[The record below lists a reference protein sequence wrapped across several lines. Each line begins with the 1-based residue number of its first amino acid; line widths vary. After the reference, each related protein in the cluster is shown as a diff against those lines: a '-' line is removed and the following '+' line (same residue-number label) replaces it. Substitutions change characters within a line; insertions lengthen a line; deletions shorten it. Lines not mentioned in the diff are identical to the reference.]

1 MDHSSN
7 VININIYDQSVYAEY
22 GYEGHE
28 LIEESL
34 VSTVETLAATKP
46 IRNRLRLVFHK
57 KKSMKISEERFVNAY
72 TNSIKNKVT
81 EKNNEIKRCF
91 ITGMILLFV
100 GLGLLAFDVF
110 VAESFGY
117 FLYEFFNVFAW
128 VFCWAAIEVFTIHL
142 VQLIIDKRKFKR
154 LLSVEIRFKIVGEE

>member
-7 VININIYDQSVYAEY
+7 IININIYDQSVYAEY

-34 VSTVETLAATKP
+34 TSTVETLAATKP

-57 KKSMKISEERFVNAY
+57 KKSMKISEERFVKAY

-91 ITGMILLFV
+91 TTGLILLFV
-100 GLGLLAFDVF
+100 GFALLAFDVF
-110 VAESFGY
+110 VAASMGEFI
-117 FLYEFFNVFAW
+117 YEFFNIFAW
-128 VFCWAAIEVFTIHL
+128 VFCWAAVEIFTIHL
-142 VQLIIDKRKFKR
+142 VQLIIDKRKYKR
-154 LLSVEIRFKIVGEE
+154 LLSVEIRFKVVGEE